1 MFTSPATSTLF
12 PPLIGNVYHI
22 RQRSRRGSSQREA
35 SVLPPCSLNNDTIQS
50 LTMDTETCSAG
61 LSGFHRYRRRT
72 CLSLIEAKE
81 RLEEQSV
88 EEKKH
93 EPS

>member
-1 MFTSPATSTLF
+1 
-12 PPLIGNVYHI
+12 
-22 RQRSRRGSSQREA
+22 
-35 SVLPPCSLNNDTIQS
+35 
-50 LTMDTETCSAG
+50 MDTETCSAG

-81 RLEEQSV
+81 RLEEQPV